1 MSYKIGT
8 FSLNDAFSH
17 CAISFEIMMAQFG
30 LLIKIKSYYNSY
42 EWKDIIKDDNPNRE
56 IPSRSINVSYI

>member
-1 MSYKIGT
+1 MLIIKTCPINCKRST

-30 LLIKIKSYYNSY
+30 LLIKIKSYYNRY
-42 EWKDIIKDDNPNRE
+42 E
-56 IPSRSINVSYI
+56 